1 MSCGWTNLTAALRIR
16 CSTIRY
22 WAPDDPQRS
31 PYDDTGWTFGELFN
45 VRVVRVTDP
54 TVLDAT
60 MEMVKGELMA
70 PGGLSGTGSLFAVNH
85 NADPKLATLRYR
97 LKDAQIDIAEEA
109 FESAGQ
115 KFNRGSFIIRN
126 VSAARPWKGSD
137 RARVERRSARDEPV
151 GQDAPC
157 ARGPCGPHA
166 HLDQHAG

>member
-1 MSCGWTNLTAALRIR
+1 MDQPYSRIAD
-16 CSTIRY
+16 TLLDYRY
-22 WAPDDPQRS
+22 RAPDNPQRS

-60 MEMVKGELMA
+60 MEMVKGELTA

-115 KFNRGSFIIRN
+115 SSIA
-126 VSAARPWKGSD
+126 VPSSSAT
-137 RARVERRSARDEPV
+137 
-151 GQDAPC
+151 
-157 ARGPCGPHA
+157 
-166 HLDQHAG
+166 